1 MIKFRIKGAI
11 QMAEAARVSDLSKG
25 DPHAHGCPACPH
37 TVQGPIVQGSPT
49 VSINA
54 LPAARV
60 NDMGVSMVCCGP
72 NIYQL
77 SKGSSTV
84 FIDGLAAVRKGD
96 DIKQCLSFTGKVI
109 TGSPDVDIG
118 D

>member
-1 MIKFRIKGAI
+1 MP
-11 QMAEAARVSDLSKG
+11 EAARVSDLSKG

-37 TVQGPIVQGSPT
+37 PVQGPIVQGSPS
-49 VSINA
+49 VLING

-60 NDMGVSMVCCGP
+60 GDMGVSAACCGP
-72 NIYQL
+72 NIYEL
-77 SKGSSTV
+77 SVGSSTV
-84 FIDGLAAVRKGD
+84 FINGKAAVRKND

-109 TGSPDVDIG
+109 TGSPDVIIG

>member
-1 MIKFRIKGAI
+1 
-11 QMAEAARVSDLSKG
+11 MAEAARVSDLSKG

-37 TVQGPIVQGSPT
+37 TVQGPIIQGSPT
-49 VSINA
+49 VFINN

-60 NDMGVSMVCCGP
+60 NDMGVSMICCGP

-84 FIDGLAAVRKGD
+84 FIDGQAAVRKGD